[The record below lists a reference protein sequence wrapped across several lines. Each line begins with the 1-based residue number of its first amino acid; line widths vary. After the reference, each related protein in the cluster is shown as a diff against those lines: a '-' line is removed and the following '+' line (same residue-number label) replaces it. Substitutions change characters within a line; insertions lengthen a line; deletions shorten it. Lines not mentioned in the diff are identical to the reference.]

1 MANCTECK
9 EKRAEEAVREMNGG
23 HSNEW
28 SLSQE
33 LIKSNKRMFILN
45 IVLAVLLLL
54 TIVLSVYER
63 MQYDYSSY
71 EVSTDG
77 GGSAYFNDQ
86 GDYGV
91 AYNGTDSSE
100 EKNEEGQVNGQR

>member
-54 TIVLSVYER
+54 TIVLSMYER

-71 EVSTDG
+71 EVSQG
-77 GGSAYFNDQ
+77 GEWGNTFI
-86 GDYGV
+86 GDKNEGDITYG
-91 AYNGTDSSE
+91 AENSSE
-100 EKNEEGQVNGQR
+100 AENKEGQVKG